1 MDTDTLLCEVQASTD
16 GDTGEFAKQYHPCT
30 FLWQEVA
37 GLQDNEDT
45 NVRNPLTNI
54 FFKGGGYF
62 TVRAEYNDLCE
73 KWKEYLEATLN
84 PSAD

>member
-1 MDTDTLLCEVQASTD
+1 MDIDILLCEVQASTD
-16 GDTGEFAKQYHPCT
+16 GDAYHPCM
-30 FLWQEVA
+30 FLWSEVA
-37 GLQDNEDT
+37 GLQDHPNT
-45 NVRNPLTNI
+45 NMRNPLTNV
-54 FFKGGGYF
+54 FAKSGGYF